1 MLRGVLAITP
11 ELVAGMAAVR
21 GLTLAMTWWPW
32 LTPLAAYLVGSVSFA
47 WIAGR
52 WNGVDLRQHGSRSL
66 GATNAGRVL
75 GGKWFFVVFA
85 LDVVKGW
92 APVYSVGRWLAAGG
106 DGGTV
111 ILLLVG
117 AAAVLGHVFTCFHG
131 FKGGKAV
138 ATSLGVLIALLPLVA
153 ALSFAVWL
161 LALLPQWAVSGRS
174 RSDAVGPASVVAAVA
189 APIVHLVVAERPW
202 HGPELPLTV
211 FILLLAALVV
221 LKHRSNVARL
231 LARGS

>member
-1 MLRGVLAITP
+1 MLRGVITLHLDLLAGTAAAR
-11 ELVAGMAAVR
+11 VAAV
-21 GLTLAMTWWPW
+21 AMPGWPW
-32 LTPLAAYLVGSVSFA
+32 LLPVATYVIGSVSFA
-47 WIAGR
+47 WVAGR
-52 WNGVDLRQHGSRSL
+52 LNGVDLRQQGSRSL

-92 APVYSVGRWLAAGG
+92 APVYVAGQWLGRSGES
-106 DGGTV
+106 DTI
-111 ILLLVG
+111 ILLLAG

-153 ALSFAVWL
+153 AISFGIWL
-161 LALLPQWAVSGRS
+161 LALLPQWMVAGRS
-174 RSDAVGPASVVAAVA
+174 RSDAVGPASVVAALA

-202 HGPELPLTV
+202 HSPELPLTV
-211 FILLLAALVV
+211 FILLLAVLVV
-221 LKHRSNVARL
+221 LKHRSNVAKL